1 MNKKLKYAIWFV
13 ITQMM
18 AGAICI
24 YAVDKVLAMCDI
36 NIYVG
41 INEFTMIISGIMGI
55 PGVAVLFVLAGMFQ
69 M

>member
-1 MNKKLKYAIWFV
+1 MNKKVKYAIWLV

-41 INEFTMIISGIMGI
+41 INDFTMIISGIMGI
-55 PGVAVLFVLAGMFQ
+55 PGVAVLFVVAGIIQ